1 MKSKSKNNN
10 RSFGR
15 AEMTKLK
22 QMQLFYNPNIS
33 DSDSYRNSKEIT
45 FDKEESRH
53 IVKVLRMKEGNT
65 FKITNGKG
73 SFFAAEIIN
82 ANPKGCL
89 VKITSEKKQALLPY
103 QLHLAVAPTK
113 LNDRYE
119 WFLEKATE
127 IGISEITPIICD
139 HSERKVI
146 KPERYEKILQSAMKQ
161 SLKAYLPVLNEA
173 ISFKEFIN
181 SEKTS
186 EDLKCIAHCE
196 ETDKKSLK
204 SVLLPKKKVTILI
217 GPEGDFS
224 SEEIDIA
231 KLAEFIPVTLGESR
245 LRTETA
251 AVVACHSIAFVN
263 EI

>member
-1 MKSKSKNNN
+1 
-10 RSFGR
+10 
-15 AEMTKLK
+15 
-22 QMQLFYNPNIS
+22 MQLFYNPNIS
-33 DSDSYRNSKEIT
+33 ESTKEIT

-53 IVKVLRMKEGNT
+53 IAKVLRMKEGDT

-73 SFFAAEIIN
+73 SFFDSEIMN
-82 ANPKGCL
+82 ANPKACL
-89 VKITSEKKQALLPY
+89 VKILSQDIQQPLPY

-127 IGISEITPIICD
+127 IGITEITPIICA
-139 HSERKVI
+139 HSERKII

-161 SLKAYLPVLNEA
+161 SLKAYLPILNDSV
-173 ISFKEFIN
+173 SFKDFIN
-181 SEKTS
+181 LENNSA
-186 EDLKCIAHCE
+186 DLKCIAHCE

-204 SVLLPKKKVTILI
+204 SILLPNKKVTILI

-224 SEEIDIA
+224 SEEIELA
-231 KLAEFIPVTLGESR
+231 KKGGYIPVTLGESR

-251 AVVACHSIAFVN
+251 AVVACHSVAFLN
-263 EI
+263 E